1 MAEALSLNSFNSLKD
16 FKLSAADCPI
26 VQIEGWDGTLAR
38 FEASVSK
45 ALGVPLPAAVGETVR
60 HADVLI
66 VRVAPR
72 RFWLIFETGIKP
84 TPPTIDPELGCSV
97 LLDEGRVR
105 LRMDGAR
112 LQEILSKCVAVNWS
126 SPAAAPGHAWHAA
139 FHHIPVLL
147 LRTAETACDLIVP
160 RSFMRSLTDWIA
172 DSAAG

>member
-1 MAEALSLNSFNSLKD
+1 MAEILSSKD
-16 FKLSAADCPI
+16 FNLSAAYCPI

-38 FEASVSK
+38 FEASVSQ
-45 ALGVPLPAAVGETVR
+45 ALGAPLPAAVGETVR

-72 RFWLIFETGIKP
+72 RFWLISEAGTKP
-84 TPPTIDPELGCSV
+84 SPPTIDRELGCSV
-97 LLDEGRVR
+97 LLGEGRMR
-105 LRMDGAR
+105 LRMEGMR
-112 LQEILSKCVAVNWS
+112 LPEILSKCVAVDWS
-126 SPAAAPGHAWHAA
+126 SPAAAPGRAWHAA